1 MITATELQELSRQVE
16 NANIARA
23 LAVKELVK
31 ETRDRQ
37 FSLWALFIGLFRE
50 TPARKKLNECE
61 LHLNLLLPKCRSIF
75 LQYVVMSSLEE
86 ISKSPDCEIYQH
98 LVNCWKEA
106 QIKYNESG
114 RRLKLAENARELL
127 KTAKDECN
135 SASTTEF
142 LDMVTTSKAI
152 SILSAIDTSSASSSL
167 KRAMGALK
175 RLADE
180 MPARQSPIDSNL
192 PDDMLDLFVDLTI
205 NPVIDILSWL
215 NIEKLDN
222 AEVQCS
228 KALKKLQT
236 LLGQLGAE
244 HDLRTKDYQSQLDTL
259 KRIEQPY
266 IKKVMRHIPENMKFK
281 EPEYLQTIGMN
292 P

>member
-1 MITATELQELSRQVE
+1 
-16 NANIARA
+16 
-23 LAVKELVK
+23 
-31 ETRDRQ
+31 
-37 FSLWALFIGLFRE
+37 
-50 TPARKKLNECE
+50 
-61 LHLNLLLPKCRSIF
+61 
-75 LQYVVMSSLEE
+75 MSSLEE

-192 PDDMLDLFVDLTI
+192 PDDTLDLFVDLTI
-205 NPVIDILSWL
+205 NPVIDILSPV
-215 NIEKLDN
+215 K
-222 AEVQCS
+222 
-228 KALKKLQT
+228 
-236 LLGQLGAE
+236 
-244 HDLRTKDYQSQLDTL
+244 Y
-259 KRIEQPY
+259 
-266 IKKVMRHIPENMKFK
+266 
-281 EPEYLQTIGMN
+281 
-292 P
+292 